1 MLKVAA
7 VLWMFPLALF
17 LLVSL
22 RRTVGL
28 HWVLGFVV
36 TLVLGIT
43 WLGEPFSWTRLAGC
57 GLIVAGVW
65 LLALD
70 A

>member
-1 MLKVAA
+1 MKAIALSLAVFCVLLSSAA
-7 VLWMFPLALF
+7 Q
-17 LLVSL
+17 LVMK
-22 RRTVGL
+22 RGMAA
-28 HWVLGFVV
+28 GAG
-36 TLVLGIT
+36 LVLGIT